1 VSKNVE
7 RGDPVR
13 PRAVLF
19 DWDNTLI
26 DSWPVIHES
35 LNATLTAYGLDPWTM
50 DETQA
55 RVRHSMR
62 NSFPQLFGDRW
73 QEAGEFFYRRYAAI
87 HIEWMEPRPGARD
100 MLAALC
106 GAGFYLGVVSNKK
119 GSFLRREADH
129 LGWTDFFGAIVGA
142 LDAPRDKPARE
153 PVEMALAGS
162 TIIPGK
168 EVWFVGDAGIDLECA
183 ANAGCVPVLVRENAP
198 QPGEFDGCFPV
209 WHFDDCL
216 ALSKRL
222 LRL

>member
-1 VSKNVE
+1 MTDIAE
-7 RGDPVR
+7 RGEPVR

-35 LNATLTAYGLDPWTM
+35 LNATLTAYGIPPWTM
-50 DETQA
+50 EETRA

-62 NSFPQLFGDRW
+62 DSFPQLFGDRW
-73 QEAGEFFYRRYAAI
+73 EEAGEFFYRQFAAI
-87 HIEWMEPRPGARD
+87 HIDRIEPRPGARE
-100 MLAALC
+100 MLAALHE
-106 GAGFYLGVVSNKK
+106 AGLYLGVVSNKK
-119 GSFLRREADH
+119 GSFLRHEANH
-129 LGWTDFFGAIVGA
+129 LGWANYFGAIVGA

-162 TIIPGK
+162 TIDPGG

-183 ANAGCVPVLVRENAP
+183 ANTGCVPVLIRDDAP
-198 QPGEFDGCFPV
+198 QPGEFNGFPPI
-209 WHFDDCL
+209 WHFDNCL
-216 ALSKRL
+216 ALSKRV